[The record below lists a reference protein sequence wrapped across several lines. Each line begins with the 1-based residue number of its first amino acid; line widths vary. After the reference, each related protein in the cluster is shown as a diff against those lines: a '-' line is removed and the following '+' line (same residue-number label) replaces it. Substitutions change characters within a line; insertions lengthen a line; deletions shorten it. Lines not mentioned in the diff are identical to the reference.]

1 LIRSTATMVKAP
13 PPRTS
18 DEWARDKRIMPPAAP
33 VPGPFN
39 PDSNP
44 YMKPVA
50 WAFAQPQFRRVTFV
64 MGTQM
69 GKSVTMENVVGHRL
83 DEDPT
88 PVLYVTPTKPL
99 ITSTVEPKFMDM
111 FRECAALWR
120 KYDKRRSTQ
129 FTKWIGGTKFRF
141 AWAGSPTELAAD
153 SAGLILVDEVD
164 RIVNTGEGDTTEII
178 EARGD
183 AYVDSKVGYTA
194 TPLRGR
200 VTKRKH
206 PDTGLEHWQVG
217 KKGAVTSKVWRLWQS
232 GTRHEWAIPCPNCL
246 DYFIPHLDLL
256 WWPGQGSKEECS
268 PDVAEREARLI
279 CSCCGDSIE
288 DKYRPWMNARGVA
301 VAPGQSVTPA
311 QRKGDQVLPGEVTD
325 TSETEGSSHYSLWV
339 SGLVSFAAKKSY
351 GFLAKK
357 LLEAQRSG
365 DPATLMGVTN
375 TGFGQLFAEVGD
387 VPTWEEIRSMRW
399 AYASGELVLPDPVK
413 IFCTIDV
420 QKNRLEY
427 TVRAWFVGM
436 GSQLLEEGELWG
448 NTDEDLVWD
457 DLSELIDQEYSG
469 HPINETGIDI
479 GYRDDQVYAFIN
491 AHKGRVVAL
500 RGREKLDKPFKK
512 ELVEV
517 NKQGKVRKRGDAR
530 WAFDSPLAKRWV
542 HSRISRAQSGEADRY
557 PGWWLIPTDV
567 TDDYCKQIVGEEWSE
582 ETGTYKKVG
591 ENHKL
596 DCEAMQYIMA
606 LRAKLHRRKRG
617 ALTMGDLKRL
627 AKGESGD
634 PVDDT
639 DTPAEPEPEAKPTS
653 TDNTPPAP
661 PKKRGRFKVVKK
673 RR

>member
-1 LIRSTATMVKAP
+1 MIRLTATMVKAP

-69 GKSVTMENVVGHRL
+69 GKSVTMENVVGHRI

-232 GTRHEWAIPCPNCL
+232 GTRHEWAIPCPSCL
-246 DYFIPHLDLL
+246 DYFIPHMDLL
-256 WWPGQGSKEECS
+256 RWPGYGTRDECT
-268 PDVAEREARLI
+268 PDVAEREARLV
-279 CSCCGDSIE
+279 CSCCGDEIE

-301 VAPGQSVTPA
+301 VAPGQSVTRA
-311 QRKGDQVLPGEVTD
+311 QRKGDQVLPGEVIGTA
-325 TSETEGSSHYSLWV
+325 ETEGSSHYSLWV

-399 AYASGELVLPDPVK
+399 AYASGELVLPDPRQ

-427 TVRAWFVGM
+427 TVRAWFTGM

-448 NTDEDLVWD
+448 NTDEDAVWD
-457 DLSELIDQEYSG
+457 DLSELIDQEYGG

-479 GYRDDQVYAFIN
+479 GYRDDQVFAFIN
-491 AHKGRVVAL
+491 AHKGRAIAL
-500 RGREKLDKPFKK
+500 RGRDRLDKPFKK
-512 ELVEV
+512 YLVEV
-517 NKQGKVRKRGDAR
+517 DKKGKTRKRGDAY

-582 ETGTYKKVG
+582 ETGTYKQVG

-617 ALTMGDLKRL
+617 ALTMGDLKRM
-627 AKGESGD
+627 AKGESGE

-639 DTPAEPEPEAKPTS
+639 DTPVPAEEPAQPT
-653 TDNTPPAP
+653 DDTPPAK
-661 PKKRGRFKVVKK
+661 PKKRGRFNVVKK

>member
-1 LIRSTATMVKAP
+1 MVEAP

-18 DEWARDKRIMPPAAP
+18 DEWARDKRIMPPASP

-111 FRECAALWR
+111 FRECADLWR

-164 RIVNTGEGDTTEII
+164 RIVNTAEGDTTEII

-200 VTKRKH
+200 VDKRQN
-206 PDTGLEHWQVG
+206 PETGLWHWQPG

-232 GTRHEWAIPCPNCL
+232 GTRHEWALPCPECL
-246 DYFIPHLDLL
+246 DYFIPHLELL
-256 WWPGQGSKEECS
+256 HWPGRGSKDECS
-268 PDVAEREARLI
+268 PDEAERQACLT
-279 CSCCGDSIE
+279 CSCCGTQIE

-301 VAPGQSVTPA
+301 VAPGESITPA
-311 QRKGDQVLPGEVTD
+311 KQEGGQVVAGEIQGVA
-325 TSETEGSSHYSLWV
+325 ETEGSSHYSLWV
-339 SGLVSFAAKKSY
+339 SGLCSFAAKKSY

-357 LLEAQRSG
+357 LLEAQRTG
-365 DPATLMGVTN
+365 DPATLMGVYN
-375 TGFGQLFAEVGD
+375 TGFGQLYAEVGD
-387 VPTWEEIRSMRW
+387 VPTWEEIRAMRW
-399 AYASGELVLPDPVK
+399 AYAAGELVLPDPLR

-420 QKNRLEY
+420 QKRRLVY
-427 TVRAWFVGM
+427 TVRAWFPGM
-436 GSQLLEEGELWG
+436 GSQLLDHGELWG

-457 DLSELIDQEYSG
+457 DLSELIDTEYSG
-469 HPINETGIDI
+469 HGINETGVDV

-517 NKQGKVRKRGDAR
+517 DRKGKVRKRGDAR

-542 HSRISRAQSGEADRY
+542 HSRISRAQSGDADRF

-567 TDDYCKQIVGEEWSE
+567 TDDYCKQIVGEEWNE
-582 ETGTYKKVG
+582 AAGKYDQVG
-591 ENHKL
+591 ENHYL
-596 DCEAMQYIMA
+596 DCEAMQYVMA
-606 LRAKLHRRKRG
+606 LRARLHRRKRD
-617 ALTMGDLKRL
+617 ALTLGDLKRL
-627 AKGESGD
+627 NSGQKEEKGSGKPADEIEAESSGS
-634 PVDDT
+634 PGQFK
-639 DTPAEPEPEAKPTS
+639 EEAA
-653 TDNTPPAP
+653 PAP
-661 PKKRGRFKVVKK
+661 KKKARYKVKP
-673 RR
+673 RRR

>member
-1 LIRSTATMVKAP
+1 MVKAP

-279 CSCCGDSIE
+279 CSCCGEGIE

-301 VAPGQSVTPA
+301 VAPGQSVTKA
-311 QRKGDQVLPGEVTD
+311 RRSGDQVLAGEVTG
-325 TSETEGSSHYSLWV
+325 TSETEGSSHFSLWV

-399 AYASGELVLPDPVK
+399 AYASGELVLPDPRQ

-427 TVRAWFVGM
+427 TVRAWFTGM

-448 NTDEDLVWD
+448 NTDEDSVWD
-457 DLSELIDQEYSG
+457 DLSELIDQEYGG

-479 GYRDDQVYAFIN
+479 GYRDDQVFAFIN
-491 AHKGRVVAL
+491 AHKGRAIAL

-512 ELVEV
+512 YLVEV
-517 NKQGKVRKRGDAR
+517 DRKGKTRKRGDAY

-582 ETGTYKKVG
+582 ETGTYKQVG

-596 DCEAMQYIMA
+596 DCEAMQYVMA

-627 AKGESGD
+627 ANGESGEIKEESE
-634 PVDDT
+634 
-639 DTPAEPEPEAKPTS
+639 PADEEPSSGQESQPK
-653 TDNTPPAP
+653 AP
-661 PKKRGRFKVVKK
+661 PKRARFKVKK
-673 RR
+673 RRP